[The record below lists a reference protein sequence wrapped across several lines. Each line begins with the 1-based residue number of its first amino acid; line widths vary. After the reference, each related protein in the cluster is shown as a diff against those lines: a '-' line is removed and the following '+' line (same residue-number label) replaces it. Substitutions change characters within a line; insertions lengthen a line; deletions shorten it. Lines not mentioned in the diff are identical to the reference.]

1 MERGVFWSCRV
12 REFFCIERPSKRTQH
27 FNATSYNTVGS
38 CCEKLWRGWP
48 NACNILQH
56 PKMLQQKFDHFQT
69 WSNTIQL
76 VATCCYRE
84 AKSMPYVARNNVAE
98 CCVEMLRALAVPL
111 HGYVC
116 NLKLNPLH
124 STSPPL
130 LQGEGGVG
138 VILVFIASSDLVV
151 FLLVPHSMLT
161 QRRCAPRPPLHICHI
176 F

>member
-1 MERGVFWSCRV
+1 MERDVFWSCRV

-98 CCVEMLRALAVPL
+98 CCVEMLRAFAGP
-111 HGYVC
+111 YTDTFS

-124 STSPPL
+124 SPSPPL
-130 LQGEGGVG
+130 LRGEGG
-138 VILVFIASSDLVV
+138 LFRFLIASSDLVV
-151 FLLVPHSMLT
+151 FLLVSHSMLT

>member
-1 MERGVFWSCRV
+1 
-12 REFFCIERPSKRTQH
+12 
-27 FNATSYNTVGS
+27 
-38 CCEKLWRGWP
+38 
-48 NACNILQH
+48 
-56 PKMLQQKFDHFQT
+56 
-69 WSNTIQL
+69 
-76 VATCCYRE
+76 
-84 AKSMPYVARNNVAE
+84 MPYVARNNVAE

-151 FLLVPHSMLT
+151 FLLVPHLMLT